1 MADSSIF
8 TARQQELQGPVQK
21 GLELRSKHLF
31 PELALPRG
39 TWGKRCSG
47 GKAGGLSA
55 SAPQEAGLAPTPLQ
69 QLRKFICSFYKARAC
84 CSSAG
89 SFCGLPRQVEEF
101 RILLRNSFAKVLG
114 YRHKWLWGKC
124 LSSFKIKNIT
134 KPWRHHFS
142 QELNCKSHLVSNKF
156 HLIGH
161 SLK

>member
-55 SAPQEAGLAPTPLQ
+55 SAPQGAGLAPTPSQ
-69 QLRKFICSFYKARAC
+69 QLRKFICSFYKAWAC

-101 RILLRNSFAKVLG
+101 L
-114 YRHKWLWGKC
+114 
-124 LSSFKIKNIT
+124 
-134 KPWRHHFS
+134 
-142 QELNCKSHLVSNKF
+142 CKSLGIQAQMAVRKMPFIIQDKEHHKALET
-156 HLIGH
+156 
-161 SLK
+161 SLQSRIKLQEPSGVK